1 MAKAAGRAEQPKKPY
16 RINPRVARER
26 AALGGKASHT
36 VDAYITRV
44 VNRSGELTDAQ
55 RARLAALVDGGDA
68 R

>member
-1 MAKAAGRAEQPKKPY
+1 MAKVAEWAKKPKKPY

-36 VDAYITRV
+36 VDAYITRI
-44 VNRSGELTDAQ
+44 VNRAPELNDAQ